1 MKTSS
6 RNQRLMTRGSMIAL
20 NLLEKDL
27 GIENSKN
34 KAANPDNVPLDI
46 DQLLESIV
54 GSTSLREYQDE
65 VHLSLCLS
73 LSLLVNCNNE
83 LWYVFVYFFDPSP
96 RLF

>member
-1 MKTSS
+1 
-6 RNQRLMTRGSMIAL
+6 MTRGSMIAL

-65 VHLSLCLS
+65 VHLSLS
-73 LSLLVNCNNE
+73 S
-83 LWYVFVYFFDPSP
+83 
-96 RLF
+96 